1 MNPGKTP
8 HRRAYAAL
16 AVFAFVLVG
25 GPAPAAAENAWPP
38 APPLKAEPDRHFQP
52 PPPSVRVEPT
62 DAGRWRCTFE
72 YQPDA
77 AGDTVHLAGT
87 FNNWS
92 RSDHALGPP
101 DAAGVRRVTLD
112 LGSGAHEYKFVV
124 NGERWLAD
132 PRNPET
138 ADDRHG
144 GANSLLRL
152 GRLASLKRSAAKAGD
167 GAIDPYGLE
176 HDPALP
182 LYLQVSSP
190 TELILRFRTLAHDV
204 ERVAVAA
211 KDGPTADLFVV
222 HEDGLFALWEGT
234 LKLPPVAAGPPRS
247 IDYAFVLA
255 DGATRASAPRT
266 YTERIMKQRV
276 FHTPDWAK
284 HAIWYQIMPDRF
296 RNGDPANDPPQT
308 REWTSEWFRPAAW
321 EGKDGQT
328 FYKWY
333 VFARYY
339 GGDFRGIEQKLD
351 YLKDLGVNALYFNPV
366 FQGDSHHKYNATSYV
381 HIDDDFGVRGAYA
394 AAAARET
401 LDDPATWTWSDSDRV
416 FLDFLKQAKARG
428 FRVIIDGVFNH
439 VGTLHPAY
447 QDVKKNRQQSRYA
460 DWFDVASWEPFKI
473 YGWGGFDALPAF
485 KKSPDGLA
493 SEAVVKHI
501 FDITRR
507 WMDPDGDGDPRDGVD
522 GWRLDV
528 PNEIPLPFWQRWRDH
543 VKRINPDA
551 YITGEIWQRADAWLD
566 GRSFDAVM
574 NYEFAR
580 PVIEWA
586 CFDQRKIK
594 PTELDR
600 RLNELRLAYP
610 VSATLVMQNLVDS
623 HDTDRLVSM
632 VQNPDR
638 PYDEQNRVQ
647 DNNPRYDNSKPG
659 PEAYR
664 RARLV
669 VLVQMTYVG
678 APMVY
683 YGDEAG
689 MWGAD
694 DPTNRKP
701 MLWEDLEPYEKPD
714 ENVVMKDHLAF
725 YREAIALRNAYP
737 ALRVGAFRTLL
748 ADDDADVWAFQRR
761 TADERLIVVLNAADQ
776 PRTVRLPLPDDA
788 PDTWKYVFGG
798 SDGARVEQR
807 DGSAERTLIVEVSAI
822 GGAVLHA
829 GKQ

>member
-1 MNPGKTP
+1 MKPGKTP
-8 HRRAYAAL
+8 RPSALGALSILLVAHGFAL
-16 AVFAFVLVG
+16 AAG
-25 GPAPAAAENAWPP
+25 ADAWPP
-38 APPLKAEPDRHFQP
+38 APPLKAEPDQHLQP
-52 PPPSVRVEPT
+52 PPPSVRVAPT

-77 AGDTVHLAGT
+77 RGDTVYLAGT

-92 RSDHALGPP
+92 RDEHVLGPP
-101 DAAGVRRVTLD
+101 DDAGVRRVTLD
-112 LGSGAHEYKFVV
+112 LSSGAHEYKFVV
-124 NGERWLAD
+124 AGERWLPD

-138 ADDRHG
+138 SDDRHG
-144 GANSLLRL
+144 GANSVLRL
-152 GRLASLKRSAAKAGD
+152 GRLASLKESSAKVGD
-167 GAIDPYGLE
+167 AAIDPYGLE

-182 LYLQVSSP
+182 LYLQVAGT
-190 TELILRFRTLAHDV
+190 TELIVRLRTLAHDV
-204 ERVAVAA
+204 ERVAIALR
-211 KDGPTADLFVV
+211 DGPTADLFVV
-222 HEDGLFALWEGT
+222 HEDALFALWEGT
-234 LKLPPVAAGPPRS
+234 LQLPPVAAGGPRS
-247 IDYAFVLA
+247 MDYAFVLA
-255 DGATRASAPRT
+255 DGSTRASSPRT
-266 YTERIMKQRV
+266 YTERIMPERV

-296 RNGDPANDPPQT
+296 RNGDPANDPPRT
-308 REWTSEWFRPAAW
+308 RKWTSEWFQPAEW
-321 EGKDGQT
+321 EGRDGQT
-328 FYKWY
+328 FYKWF
-333 VFARYY
+333 VFSRYY
-339 GGDFRGIEQKLD
+339 GGDFRGIEQRFD
-351 YLKDLGVNALYFNPV
+351 YLKALGVNALYFNPV
-366 FQGDSHHKYNATSYV
+366 FQGDSHHKYNATSFV
-381 HIDDDFGVRGAYA
+381 HIDDDFGVRGSYA

-401 LDDPATWTWSDSDRV
+401 LDDPATWTWSESDRV
-416 FLDFLKQAKARG
+416 FLDLLKKAKARG

-447 QDVKKNRQQSRYA
+447 QDVKQNLQQSRYA
-460 DWFDVASWEPFKI
+460 DWFDVASWKPFKI
-473 YGWGGFDALPAF
+473 YGWGGYDALPAF
-485 KKSPDGLA
+485 KKSKDGLA
-493 SEAVVKHI
+493 SQAVEKHI

-528 PNEIPLPFWQRWRDH
+528 PNEIPLPFWQRWRTH
-543 VKRINPDA
+543 VKSINPDA

-574 NYEFAR
+574 NYEFAK

-586 CFDQRKIK
+586 CFDTRKIK

-647 DNNPRYDNSKPG
+647 DNNPSYDNSKPSAT
-659 PEAYR
+659 AYK

-683 YGDEAG
+683 YGDEVG

-701 MLWEDLEPYEKPD
+701 MLWEDLEPYEKPE
-714 ENVVMKDHLAF
+714 ENVVMKDHLDF
-725 YREAIALRNAYP
+725 YRETIALRNAHP

-748 ADDDADVWAFQRR
+748 VDDEADVWAFQRR
-761 TADERLIVVLNAADQ
+761 TADERLVVVLNAADQ
-776 PRTVRLPLPDDA
+776 PRTVRIPLPADA
-788 PDTWKYVFGG
+788 PNTWKYVFGG
-798 SDGARVEQR
+798 SSGARVEQR
-807 DGSAERTLIVEVSAI
+807 EYSDQRVLIVEAPAI
-822 GGAVLHA
+822 GGVVLQARPH
-829 GKQ
+829 